1 MKTKKLLTKA
11 LAVLLLLAT
20 ATAAR
25 ADVTVYVLAK
35 QAPYIYAWGSS
46 GEITDGFPGD
56 LVTDVENVN
65 GVYYFKKIFEGVNSI
80 DMILNQGSGNNQTNN
95 IEGVSGTV
103 YYQFDGYETAFGII
117 PPQVRY
123 IGSHVV
129 AYFTNSLPS
138 ESNVQANIYVPNSN
152 NYTDWNNME
161 LVGTDGAGRNVYRID
176 FGLQSNF
183 GFWNNIGSAKVKFRA
198 GSYETQEFNYK
209 NYGYYTTYHKNNNHS
224 LIIDGWT
231 VNTSRYNNA
240 ALVNALKEGA
250 AEYYD
255 SGTNLLTTSTAL
267 SLDLSGKSIGVIQN
281 LTDFTNLRSLN
292 ISNNNIGPS
301 NFAKINTMSTLQ
313 TLKAANNYPITY
325 GDLSQLTQLRHLDMS
340 GNSGLKGFGTGTPSS
355 TNNILNIANDVPLQ
369 YVNLSNCNTSS
380 TEMYLTALKNRGSA
394 VLDTLILSGNT
405 KMGWKSDIEGM
416 THLKYLDLSNTGLS
430 YTGTNKPILTALT
443 NLETLKLASNSSLRY
458 ADVSDLSNLKYYDI
472 GGGDLYFNASNQL
485 ASLTAANNPNL
496 ETLVIGSANLGTPDA
511 ISGFQKL
518 KLIDASG
525 NSGMTAFAVNNCPA
539 LEEINFTGDTHLT
552 NLTFTGNNYA
562 ALADMPTFTGLSASG
577 ATLDLSDNRFTEVP
591 AIAGISLNTLKLN
604 NNRLTS
610 LNGAGA
616 VGATRLEVKNNS
628 FSGHYTYSGARLYPL
643 QTIDFSNNS
652 GLTGLSILNAGATE
666 SAPTASG
673 DRSSLRNVVIDGCPS
688 LASLAIT
695 GADLYF
701 HNQLSAFTAT
711 NKATLTSLNFSN
723 NNITVYYNDDFSSD
737 YTALTDLDL
746 SNNPMTTTRT
756 AASSTNTG
764 NLIISGPANLAR
776 VNVTGITTP
785 TYLTINNTSLAS
797 VGDNGL
803 KGIGTMTQLTSLNL
817 NNNKVTDI
825 SGLGDLDGQSTPLKY
840 FYLKNQTVPTGSTLS
855 FTGHNVPERIDM
867 SGSANFTQIN
877 LSNNHLKTAFFD
889 GCTAL
894 TSLNVSGN
902 QLNVAAAN
910 NSNTNW
916 TSTTNFCLYVAGLAN
931 LQTLDISDNDFT
943 TIGKTGQLD
952 GLTSLKTLNAAGNQI
967 YSITNT
973 PASYSSLNALTA
985 LESVDLSN
993 NTSGTGSAAKAFH
1006 LFNSTGLANLKT
1018 VNLAGNFDDSNST
1031 HSVVITGSPLLQ
1043 SVVVTGETGLQTI
1056 DLSSNALSNPVSITG
1071 WTTADAVL
1079 KYNNNNF
1086 TAIPAVPANVAY
1098 LYLLENAFTPQLT
1111 LDGGSIAYKGIALSN
1126 KATASPITSFTTT
1139 GSNSTLQALNLKGN
1153 TGLTT
1158 LKVNNFTGL
1167 TQTASSD
1174 DMTTAA
1180 GKGLYIKNLSALVD
1194 IDIAHNAF
1202 EKFGQDASTEGLSA
1216 VKTLDASHNALYTFS
1231 NKTVIAAVV
1240 KNGVTSSNSRQ
1251 AHASIS
1257 SLEDLTALETL
1268 KLNNNALCDSV
1279 HLWKNKNLK
1288 YLDVSNNRTIT
1299 PRAAGEPRVYRDG
1312 NGEYH
1317 TWAQMEADLYTGDLN
1332 DTLGLRMLDL
1342 FFNQQLE
1349 YLNISNTAIQNTAT
1363 NHFYMDNF
1371 DNPGTNYAATKPRNV
1386 PHYVLVN
1393 RCKKL
1398 KEFHADYNGMKSL
1411 GIGSTPRTTTFDLIG
1426 GSGNECIYNSDG
1438 KAVTGTRKYYEN
1450 GVLTEWVTGCP
1461 DLEIVSVK
1469 GARGQ
1474 DPAVMKGELNISVR
1488 NPEITYYDAS
1498 DGGFDYIGTV
1508 NGSNLKYLD
1517 VSGNYSSTN
1526 EYTWRQIKQADG
1538 TYKWMWAADV
1548 TLDGKTYT
1556 YTTQGNPFELNTGH
1570 NPDIETLIAQ
1580 NTPKLEAVIAQ
1591 DVDKLTTLDLT
1602 QSGTNNLQIVKVDN
1616 NALLPAIT
1624 GLSTL
1629 TELNTLWINDDP
1641 SMGAVDVTPNTKLE
1655 RLHAQN
1661 NPQFGVS
1668 ATALT
1673 LPASSTYLKTLWVSG
1688 DNLGDLDE
1696 RGELTVSGY
1705 ANLDSLLCDNN
1716 RINYLNVEGNTKLRN
1731 LKVNNNQIADLVLY
1745 GASIIEEVVADNN
1758 DLFRLDLSGSHPNLV
1773 ELKFANNHVNAINLA
1788 GATALTQANYD
1799 DTNNGRAI
1807 TANCWSGITQVGGS
1821 TQHLYYFQLDESKS
1835 GTSAGGK
1842 FIGDEVTADDVH
1854 SSNRSLRN
1862 DGFNPTKWG
1871 NHVVVGGRGNSAP
1884 RRKALTENDIKA
1896 ADVYGTIAVLSP
1908 TSESSTEASGKET
1921 YVYDN
1926 GNNNVTSNF
1935 FLGWTA
1941 NPNIVTGIDDLP
1953 VDGVS
1958 VTATQGGITVNAPDG
1973 TVLGIYDLQG
1983 RQVRNVT
1990 VSGGSVTIDDLA
2002 PAVYIINGQKV
2013 LVQ

>member
-1 MKTKKLLTKA
+1 MMTKKLLIKT
-11 LAVLLLLAT
+11 LAVLLLMAT
-20 ATAAR
+20 ATATR

-35 QAPYIYAWGSS
+35 QAPYIHAWTSS
-46 GEITDGFPGD
+46 GDITTWPGD
-56 LVTDVENVN
+56 LVTDVENV
-65 GVYYFKKIFEGVNSI
+65 GGIYYYKKVFEGVNSI

-103 YYQFDGYETAFGII
+103 YYQFDGSETAFGII

-123 IGSHVV
+123 IGSRVV

-161 LVGTDGAGRNVYRID
+161 LVGTDGAGKNVYRID
-176 FGLQSNF
+176 FGLQSSF

-209 NYGYYTTYHKNNNHS
+209 NYGYYTTYHRNNNHS
-224 LIIDGWT
+224 LIVDGWT
-231 VNTSRYNNA
+231 LNTTNFSSAEVSALPTA
-240 ALVNALKEGA
+240 AAD
-250 AEYYD
+250 YYD
-255 SGTNLLTTSTAL
+255 SSTNYITTSTAL
-267 SLDLSGKSIGVIQN
+267 SLDVNGKSVSVI
-281 LTDFTNLRSLN
+281 TGIPKFTNLRSLD
-292 ISNNNIGPS
+292 ISNDAIGPT
-301 NFAKINTMSTLQ
+301 NFAKIKDLSMLQ
-313 TLKAANNYPITY
+313 TLKAANNTVSY
-325 GDLSQLTQLRHLDMS
+325 GDISAMTQLRHLDMS
-340 GNSGLKGFGTGTPSS
+340 GNSGLKGLGTGTPSS
-355 TNNILNIANDVPLQ
+355 NNHILKIATSSVPFE

-380 TEMYLTALKNRGSA
+380 SEMYLTALKNYGSS
-394 VLDTLILSGNT
+394 VLDTLMLAGNT
-405 KMGWKSDIEGM
+405 SMGWKSDIESM
-416 THLKYLDLSNTGLS
+416 THLKYLDLSHTGLS
-430 YTGTNKPILTALT
+430 YTGTNKPVLTSLT
-443 NLETLKLASNSSLRY
+443 NLETLILASNSSLRY
-458 ADVSDLSNLKYYDI
+458 ADVSALSNLKHFDI
-472 GGGDLYFNASNQL
+472 GGGDLYFNTNNQL
-485 ASLTAANNPNL
+485 ASLTATNNPNL
-496 ETLVIGSANLGTPDA
+496 ETLVINSANIGTPGA
-511 ISGFQKL
+511 ITGFQNL
-518 KLIDASG
+518 KTIDASS
-525 NSGMTAFAVNNCPA
+525 NSSMASFTVSNCPN
-539 LEEINFTGDTHLT
+539 LEEVNFTGDTGLST
-552 NLTFTGNNYA
+552 ITFTNNNYA
-562 ALADMPTFTGLSASG
+562 TVDDMPTFTGLSASN
-577 ATLDLSDNRFTEVP
+577 ATLDLSDNLFTTVP
-591 AIAGISLNTLKLN
+591 AISGISVNTLKLD

-610 LNGAGA
+610 LEGLSG
-616 VGATRLEVKNNS
+616 VGVKNLSVKNNL
-628 FSGHYTYSGARLYPL
+628 FSGHYIYNGARLYPV
-643 QTIDFSNNS
+643 QTIDMSNHS
-652 GLTGLSILNAGATE
+652 GLTGVSILNAAATE
-666 SAPTASG
+666 NAPTATG
-673 DRSSLRNVVIDGCPS
+673 NRSSLRDIVVDDCPN
-688 LASLAIT
+688 LAILAIT

-701 HNQLSAFTAT
+701 RNQLDAFDAT
-711 NKATLTSLNFSN
+711 NKATLTTLNFSN
-723 NNITVYYNDDFSSD
+723 NNITTYYNDEFTSD
-737 YTALTDLDL
+737 YSALTDLDL
-746 SNNPMTTTRT
+746 SYNPMTTTRT
-756 AASSTNTG
+756 TASATNTG
-764 NLIISGPANLAR
+764 NLMIDGPANLAR
-776 VNVTGITTP
+776 VNVTGITAP
-785 TYLTINNTSLAS
+785 AYLTINNTSLAS
-797 VGDNGL
+797 IGDNGL

-825 SGLGDLDGQSTPLKY
+825 SGLGALDGQSTPLKY
-840 FYLKNQTVPTGSTLS
+840 FYLKNQTVPAGSTLTY
-855 FTGHNVPERIDM
+855 TGHSVPERIDM

-889 GCTAL
+889 GCTSL

-902 QLNVAAAN
+902 QLNVTAAN
-910 NSNTNW
+910 NSNANW

-943 TIGKTGQLD
+943 TIGKTGQLA

-967 YSITNT
+967 YSITND
-973 PASYSSLNALTA
+973 PANYSSLNALTA

-993 NTSGTGSAAKAFH
+993 NTSGTGSAAQAFH

-1180 GKGLYIKNLSALVD
+1180 GKGLYIKNLSALED

-1231 NKTVIAAVV
+1231 NKTAIAAVV
-1240 KNGVTSSNSRQ
+1240 KNGVTSSNSRP

-1312 NGEYH
+1312 NGDYH

-1371 DNPGTNYAATKPRNV
+1371 DNPGTSYAATKPRNV

-1398 KEFHADYNGMKSL
+1398 KEFHADNNGMKSL

-1426 GSGNECIYNSDG
+1426 SSGKECIYISKDN
-1438 KAVTGTRKYYEN
+1438 AVIGTRNYYEN

-1474 DPAVMKGELNISVR
+1474 DPAVMRGELNIGER
-1488 NPEITYYDAS
+1488 NTKITHYDVS
-1498 DGGFDYIGTV
+1498 DGNFDYIGTV
-1508 NGSNLKYLD
+1508 YGGANLQYLD
-1517 VSGNYSSTN
+1517 VSGNYTSNNQYTYNSSS
-1526 EYTWRQIKQADG
+1526 G
-1538 TYKWMWAADV
+1538 KWETTV
-1548 TLDGKTYT
+1548 TLNGHSYT
-1556 YTTQGNPFELNTGH
+1556 YTARSKPFELNVGV
-1570 NPDIETLIAQ
+1570 NPNIETVKAQ

-1602 QSGTNNLQIVKVDN
+1602 QGATTNLQVVKADN

-1629 TELNTLWINDDP
+1629 TELNTLWINDNP
-1641 SMGAVDVTPNTKLE
+1641 VMGAVDVTPNTKLE

-1673 LPASSTYLKTLWVSG
+1673 LPASSNYLKTLWVSG

-1731 LKVNNNQIADLVLY
+1731 LKVNDNQIADLVLY
-1745 GASIIEEVVADNN
+1745 GAAAIEKVVADDN
-1758 DLFRLDLSGSHPNLV
+1758 DLFRLDLSGNHPNLV
-1773 ELKFANNHVNAINLA
+1773 ELKFARNHVNAIDLS

-1799 DTNNGRAI
+1799 DTDNGRAI

-1862 DGFNPTKWG
+1862 DGFNPAKWG

-1921 YVYDN
+1921 YVYNN
-1926 GNNNVTSNF
+1926 GNDNVTSNF

-1973 TVLGIYDLQG
+1973 TVLGIYDVQG